1 MTAQGILGE
10 VLPEGRRLCTPSTDV
25 WLDGDSVDAGTAM
38 ILDSN
43 LSQQSRE
50 SLHHLGCALGPGLLV
65 SQTQTSEWQYLLDQA
80 SPTNASSFVEQVG
93 WTQARSMCFGPF
105 DLTYD
110 RRTTDGQTPRR
121 VQVVV
126 DCDPSTTSSLLLIAA
141 VTQGPAIP
149 TPTTVLGYSR
159 LVVPSAARGR
169 QTLIVESVSALPTV
183 RRSSQNPS
191 EPTSYVDAYVWL
203 AWKATGDSDY
213 IYAIDCWEVR

>member
-10 VLPEGRRLCTPSTDV
+10 VLPQDRRLCTASTSV
-25 WLDGDSVDAGTAM
+25 WLNGDSIDAGTAM

-43 LSQQSRE
+43 LSQQARE

-65 SQTQTSEWQYLLDQA
+65 SQTQTSEWRYLLDQA
-80 SPTNASSFVEQVG
+80 SPTNPSSQVEQVG

-110 RRTTDGQTPRR
+110 RRTTDGQTPRG

-126 DCDPSTTSSLLLIAA
+126 DCDASSTSSLTLIAA
-141 VTQGPAIP
+141 LTQGPAIP

-159 LVVPSAARGR
+159 LVVPTASRAR
-169 QTLIVESVSALPTV
+169 QTLIVASVSAQQTV
-183 RRSSQNPS
+183 RRAQQSPS
-191 EPTSYVDAYVWL
+191 EPTSYLDAYVWL
-203 AWKATGDSDY
+203 AWRATGDADY

>member
-10 VLPEGRRLCTPSTDV
+10 VLPEGRRLCTASTDV
-25 WLDGDSVDAGTAM
+25 WLNGDSVDAGTAM

-43 LSQQSRE
+43 LSQQARE

-110 RRTTDGQTPRR
+110 RRTSDGQTPRR

-159 LVVPSAARGR
+159 LVVPVSTRAR
-169 QTLIVESVSALPTV
+169 QTLLVESVSALPTV
-183 RRSSQNPS
+183 RRAQQSPS

-203 AWKATGDSDY
+203 AWKATGDADY
-213 IYAIDCWEVR
+213 ISAVDCWEVR